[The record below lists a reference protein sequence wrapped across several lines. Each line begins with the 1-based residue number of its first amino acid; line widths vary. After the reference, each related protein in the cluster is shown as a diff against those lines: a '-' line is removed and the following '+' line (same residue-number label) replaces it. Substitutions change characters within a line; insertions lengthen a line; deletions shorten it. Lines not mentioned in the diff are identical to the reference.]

1 MISLSRPTR
10 HDLPYYVL
18 LLVLGL
24 LTFYPFLFT
33 LFTSLKDNDEF
44 FHTLLVPTLPL
55 HWSNYADA
63 WVVIAGSILNT
74 MGIAAVS
81 VIAGLLF
88 ASLSAYVFAR
98 FSFPARTVLF
108 YLILALMMVPG
119 IFTLIPLYLE
129 VKSFHLMNT
138 YGALVFPYIA
148 GAQAFNIFVLRT
160 FFASLPEE
168 LFESARLDG
177 AGERIIFA
185 RIAVPLSRPILVSV
199 AILGVLGIWNDYLW
213 PALTLSDP
221 AMWTISMALVSFAG
235 QYAQLQQWGPMFAG
249 YVIATV
255 PLIVMFFF
263 TMRYFVEGLAS
274 GAIKL

>member
-1 MISLSRPTR
+1 MIPLSRATR
-10 HDLPYYVL
+10 HDLPYNLL

-33 LFTSLKDNDEF
+33 IFTSLKDNDEF
-44 FHTLLVPTLPL
+44 FHTLLGPTHPL

-63 WVVIAGSILNT
+63 WGVISTSIANT
-74 MGIAAVS
+74 IGISAVS
-81 VIAGLLF
+81 VGAGLLF

-98 FSFPARTVLF
+98 FAFPGRTVLF

-138 YGALVFPYIA
+138 YGALVLPYIA

-177 AGERIIFA
+177 AGEAHIFW

-199 AILGVLGIWNDYLW
+199 GILGVLSIWNDYLW
-213 PALTLSDP
+213 PTLTLSDQS
-221 AMWTISMALVSFAG
+221 MWTISMALVSFAG

-249 YVIATV
+249 YVIATI

-263 TMRYFVEGLAS
+263 TMRYFVEGLAT